1 MSDTA
6 PETPG
11 SAAQAAVTQI
21 ALGAR
26 PLPQTIADIEDAI
39 GRAAGG
45 ELLDLTTEHDVIVK
59 YVVPTA
65 AVRGVKSSFRR
76 DTELGW
82 RIALR
87 PRTASAT
94 KSE

>member
-1 MSDTA
+1 VTDA
-6 PETPG
+6 TPADS
-11 SAAQAAVTQI
+11 SATQI

-26 PLPQTIADIEDAI
+26 TLPQTIAEIEDAI
-39 GRAAGG
+39 GRAAAG
-45 ELLDLTTEHDVIVK
+45 EPLDLTTEHDVVVK

-76 DTELGW
+76 DADLGW
-82 RIALR
+82 RITLR
-87 PRTASAT
+87 PKAAAT

>member
-1 MSDTA
+1 MSDT
-6 PETPG
+6 PEAAG
-11 SAAQAAVTQI
+11 SAEPIPVTEI

-76 DTELGW
+76 DADLGW

-87 PRTASAT
+87 PRTAGAT

>member
-1 MSDTA
+1 MTDA
-6 PETPG
+6 PAGEPI
-11 SAAQAAVTQI
+11 ATQI
-21 ALGAR
+21 PLGAR

-39 GRAAGG
+39 TRAAAG
-45 ELLDLTTEHDVIVK
+45 EALDLTTEHDVIVK

-76 DTELGW
+76 DAELGW

-87 PRTASAT
+87 PRTSSAS

>member
-1 MSDTA
+1 MSDA
-6 PETPG
+6 PAEEPT
-11 SAAQAAVTQI
+11 VIQI

-26 PLPQTIADIEDAI
+26 PLPQTIGDIESAI
-39 GRAAGG
+39 DRAAAG
-45 ELLDLTTEHDVIVK
+45 ELLDLTTEYDVIVK

-76 DTELGW
+76 DAELGW
-82 RIALR
+82 RITLR
-87 PRTASAT
+87 PRTAGAA

>member
-1 MSDTA
+1 VSDT
-6 PETPG
+6 PTGTPG
-11 SAAQAAVTQI
+11 DAEEPAVTEI

-39 GRAAGG
+39 VRAAAG
-45 ELLDLTTEHDVIVK
+45 ELVDLTTQHDVVVK

-76 DTELGW
+76 DAELGW

-87 PRTASAT
+87 PRTAGAARRA
-94 KSE
+94 

>member
-1 MSDTA
+1 MSNSA
-6 PETPG
+6 PQGSG
-11 SAAQAAVTQI
+11 SAEQPAVTEI

-26 PLPQTIADIEDAI
+26 PLPQTISDIEDAI

-76 DTELGW
+76 DAELGW

-87 PRTASAT
+87 PRTAGAA

>member
-6 PETPG
+6 SEAPG
-11 SAAQAAVTQI
+11 SADQPAVTEI
-21 ALGAR
+21 ALGSR

-76 DTELGW
+76 DSELGW

-87 PRTASAT
+87 PRTAGAA